1 MLSDSSNLSA
11 KGYLDSLASRGRHHF
26 TSGEAREVLGA
37 SANATAKALGR
48 LLKQGYLA
56 VPERAFYVIVPPEY
70 RSLGCLPAE
79 QFVPALMAE
88 KGLSYYAGLLS
99 AAQFYGAAHHR
110 PQEFQVFLARNR
122 RPIVCGR
129 VRVSFIARK
138 RVDEVPV
145 RSLNT
150 ARGEI
155 RVSTPEATA
164 VDLAGYPE
172 HAGGLDQVATILS
185 ELAEHINPARLPE
198 AAAAAPLIW
207 AQRLGY
213 LLELSGARTAAAS
226 LKNYVRGRARD
237 YMPLLSNGPRQ
248 GERNA
253 DWKIIVNATVDAEA

>member
-1 MLSDSSNLSA
+1 VKSESNNLSA
-11 KGYLDSLASRGRHHF
+11 KGYLDGLASRGRHHF
-26 TSGEAREVLGA
+26 TSREARDALGA

-48 LLKQGYLA
+48 LIKQGYLA
-56 VPERAFYVIVPPEY
+56 SPEREFYVIVPPEY

-79 QFVPALMAE
+79 QFIPALMAE
-88 KGLSYYAGLLS
+88 KGVSYYAGLLS
-99 AAQFYGAAHHR
+99 AAQYYGAAHHR

-129 VRVSFIARK
+129 VRVAFIARK
-138 RVDEVPV
+138 RVGEVSV
-145 RSLNT
+145 RTLNT
-150 ARGEI
+150 ARGVI

-172 HAGGLDQVATILS
+172 HAGGLDQVATVLS
-185 ELAEHINPARLPE
+185 ELAEHIDPAKLPE

-213 LLELSGARTAAAS
+213 LLELAGAESAAVA
-226 LKNYVRGRARD
+226 LKDYVRGRVRD
-237 YMPLLSNGPRQ
+237 YMPLLSNGPKQ

-253 DWKIIVNATVDAEA
+253 DWKVIVNATVEAEA